1 MSIENGDESVEMR
14 QLGFFCD
21 FLLCQKFISGCL
33 LSKEFFYEDRTLGN
47 FFLVVFC
54 RNFLWRWD
62 SETFFTPQH
71 LSKKTSV
78 EAIITFD

>member
-1 MSIENGDESVEMR
+1 MR
-14 QLGFFCD
+14 QFFCD

-71 LSKKTSV
+71 LSKKKSV